1 MSNVAELDSNNF
13 DKLVSNASN
22 PVLVDFWAS
31 WCGPCKMMAPI
42 IDDIAQEVT
51 SLDVYKCDVDVNQ
64 KLAMKYNVSSIPTFI
79 LFRDGMAV
87 KTIVGAMPKESLIA
101 QLSPHLG

>member
-13 DKLVSNASN
+13 DKLVSNASK

-42 IDDIAQEVT
+42 IDDIAREIT
-51 SLDVYKCDVDVNQ
+51 SIDVYKCDVDVNQ
-64 KLAMKYNVSSIPTFI
+64 KLAMKYGVSSIPTFI
-79 LFRDGMAV
+79 LFKDGMAI
-87 KTIVGAMPKESLIA
+87 KTIVGAMPKESLLA
-101 QLSPHLG
+101 QLAPHIA